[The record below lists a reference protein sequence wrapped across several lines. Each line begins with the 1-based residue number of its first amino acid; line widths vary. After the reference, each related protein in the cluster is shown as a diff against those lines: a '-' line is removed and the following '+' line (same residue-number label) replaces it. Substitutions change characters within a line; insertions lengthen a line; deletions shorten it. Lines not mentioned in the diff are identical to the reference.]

1 MNNKSYNDNFYH
13 HVCRIILMACLIS
26 VGLSQPAGAQDTSIY
41 ANEAV
46 QITKARKANA
56 ALMRQYTWNS
66 RTEIIDNGN
75 VKDIRI
81 ELVNYAP
88 NGQLTRTLLNDQSAS
103 LPRGFLRRAIAKNKK
118 KEMEGYL
125 KGLQGLLEQYTLP
138 TAGKVLDFMMSAKI
152 GGPDAGGLLSMT
164 GNNVVLPGDSLTI
177 WVDPS
182 TRHTRK
188 IQVNTTFQGNPVQLT
203 ATFNTLPS
211 GLNYVAYAEATVPAK
226 QLSVQVQNFDYRR
239 PN

>member
-1 MNNKSYNDNFYH
+1 
-13 HVCRIILMACLIS
+13 
-26 VGLSQPAGAQDTSIY
+26 
-41 ANEAV
+41 
-46 QITKARKANA
+46 
-56 ALMRQYTWNS
+56 
-66 RTEIIDNGN
+66 
-75 VKDIRI
+75 
-81 ELVNYAP
+81 
-88 NGQLTRTLLNDQSAS
+88 
-103 LPRGFLRRAIAKNKK
+103 
-118 KEMEGYL
+118 MEEYL

-188 IQVNTTFQGNPVQLT
+188 IQVNTSFQGNPVQLT